1 MKKTLIVPSP
11 FIQTHAYQEGHF
23 QLKNGQHTDTFLQ
36 CAYLVRDPA
45 QTENICKQ
53 LAELCKNTEAQVV
66 IGPALGGMIF
76 GYEIS
81 RILGLS
87 FLYTERKDKA
97 MTLRRGF
104 SLSAG
109 TKVLI
114 VEDMVT
120 TGGSVREII
129 QVVKALGGEVVLVA
143 ALADRSGGK
152 VDFGLPFVHLIS
164 YTTHKWNPEDCPLCK
179 ENLPLGKPILT
190 PVGKE

>member
-1 MKKTLIVPSP
+1 MKKISGIIPEP

-36 CAYLVRDPA
+36 CAHLVRNPIET
-45 QTENICKQ
+45 QKICAD
-53 LAELCKNTEAQVV
+53 LAALCKGTDAQVV

-76 GYEIS
+76 GYEVS
-81 RILGLS
+81 KILGLS

-97 MTLRRGF
+97 MTMRRGF
-104 SLSAG
+104 SLAPG

-152 VDFGLPFVHLIS
+152 VDFEVPFVHLLS
-164 YTTHKWNPEDCPLCK
+164 YNVEKWDQQDCPLCK
-179 ENLPLGKPILT
+179 ENIPLDKPLIP
-190 PVGKE
+190 PVG

>member
-1 MKKTLIVPSP
+1 MKSLLDKIPTP

-23 QLKNGQHTDTFLQ
+23 QLTNGQHTNTFLQ
-36 CAYLVRDPA
+36 CAHLVRNPN
-45 QTENICKQ
+45 QTQKICSQ
-53 LAELCKNTEAQVV
+53 LAQLCKNSGAQVV

-76 GYEIS
+76 GYEVS

-97 MTLRRGF
+97 MTMRRGF
-104 SLSAG
+104 SLAPG

-114 VEDMVT
+114 IEDMVT

-129 QVVKALGGEVVLVA
+129 QVVKALGGEVVLVG

-164 YTTHKWNPEDCPLCK
+164 YNVEKWDPAQCPLCQQG
-179 ENLPLGKPILT
+179 LPIEKPVIS
-190 PVGKE
+190 PVG